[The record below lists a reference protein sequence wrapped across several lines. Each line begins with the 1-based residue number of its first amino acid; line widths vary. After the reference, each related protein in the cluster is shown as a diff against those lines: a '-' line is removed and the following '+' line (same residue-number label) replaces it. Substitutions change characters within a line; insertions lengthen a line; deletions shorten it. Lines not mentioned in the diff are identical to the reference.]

1 MVSHNYSKMQLNN
14 FHELLH
20 VYSNGEPENCQL
32 SLTGKL
38 SNIHTVK
45 LSKIR
50 TVKLSTFLPTN
61 SSPHS
66 HTVKLSNIPKAT
78 QENCQTNF
86 K

>member
-1 MVSHNYSKMQLNN
+1 MDFLGLKIGV
-14 FHELLH
+14 
-20 VYSNGEPENCQL
+20 PENCQL

-45 LSKIR
+45 LSNIHTVKLSKIH

>member
-1 MVSHNYSKMQLNN
+1 M
-14 FHELLH
+14 
-20 VYSNGEPENCQL
+20 GEPENCQL

-50 TVKLSTFLPTN
+50 TVNLSTFLPT
-61 SSPHS
+61 SPHS
-66 HTVKLSNIPKAT
+66 HMVKLSNIPKAT

>member
-1 MVSHNYSKMQLNN
+1 MDFLGLKIGV
-14 FHELLH
+14 
-20 VYSNGEPENCQL
+20 PENCQL

-45 LSKIR
+45 LSKIH

>member
-1 MVSHNYSKMQLNN
+1 MFARLDKSKYDI
-14 FHELLH
+14 
-20 VYSNGEPENCQL
+20 VTYGEPENCQL

-45 LSKIR
+45 LSKIHM
-50 TVKLSTFLPTN
+50 VKLSTFLPTN

-66 HTVKLSNIPKAT
+66 HTGKLSNIPKAT